1 MLAKTFKGGRT
12 LNGAR
17 ATIRYL
23 LNERVNTGEARILR
37 GDSDITLAYIKQA
50 AKKQKWSW
58 SSGVLTF
65 SETLTEK
72 QKDEIIE
79 EFERVFFPGLEK
91 DQYNLLVVEHSD
103 KGRTELHYIA
113 PRIELRSGLAFNPY
127 YVKRDLKKK
136 DLFQDF
142 VNLKYGF
149 TQWQNSENVRK
160 VRPKWAKNA
169 KKADIKKAID
179 DALFPLIEEGLIE
192 NRAELILQLQEWG
205 FTLNRTGKESITIID
220 ENEKKHKLK
229 GAFYG
234 QQFDNGIAGIRAEVE
249 RRKRETK
256 SGIRRE
262 VEPIRRELD
271 KIIRYQAEANRE
283 RYEKDKTAYK
293 GDRRRERYRS
303 KNNAQQADTEAILQ
317 GRETERESGRA
328 DEKHIQQRRVDDTNR
343 SEITGRIRSIRKRT
357 YQRTGDAAERVIN
370 YTTTAKTDFASIA
383 EARREREYRDN
394 LREGIEQSTFTQF
407 KQLIKQFE
415 QLERD
420 VKELAERAEEVI
432 AELKEKREEIRI
444 ESAMADHVEVQRNNW
459 SYDVE

>member
-192 NRAELILQLQEWG
+192 NRAELIMQIQEWG
-205 FTLNRTGKESITIID
+205 FELNRAGKESITIID
-220 ENEKKHKLK
+220 TEQKKHKLK

-234 QQFDNGIAGIRAEVE
+234 QQFDNGISGIREKIE
-249 RRKRETK
+249 TRKRETAA
-256 SGIRRE
+256 GIRRE
-262 VEPIRRELD
+262 IQPIKRELD
-271 KIIRYQAEANRE
+271 KIIRYQADNNRARYKKAEIAHRSNRE
-283 RYEKDKTAYK
+283 R
-293 GDRRRERYRS
+293 DRNRS
-303 KNNAQQADTEAILQ
+303 ETVSEQADERAVLQ
-317 GRETERESGRA
+317 GRETERDANRST
-328 DEKHIQQRRVDDTNR
+328 EKQDKRRIDDTDRSEAVRRV
-343 SEITGRIRSIRKRT
+343 RSIRKRAESG
-357 YQRTGDAAERVIN
+357 TGYAAERVIN
-370 YTTTAKTDFASIA
+370 YTTAAKTDFASIA
-383 EARREREYRDN
+383 EGQRERRIRRDFDK
-394 LREGIEQSTFTQF
+394 GIEQSTLSEF
-407 KQLIKQFE
+407 KQLVREFE
-415 QLERD
+415 RLERD
-420 VKELAERAEEVI
+420 ANKLAERAEEVI
-432 AELKEKREEIRI
+432 EQLREKREEIRI
-444 ESAMADHVEVQRNNW
+444 ESAMADNIEEVQRNNW